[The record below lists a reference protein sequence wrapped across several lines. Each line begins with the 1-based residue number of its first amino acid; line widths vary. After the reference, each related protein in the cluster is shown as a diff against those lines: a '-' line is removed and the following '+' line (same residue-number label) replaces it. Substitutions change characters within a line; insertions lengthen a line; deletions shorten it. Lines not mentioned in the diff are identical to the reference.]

1 MKEPSRKA
9 YHDHLFM
16 LEEMN
21 KPLITYDQWCEMQ
34 NIRIRKRSDI
44 PGNTDKLGKWLTI
57 SAFIL
62 VLIGA
67 FVMEKKNET
76 SRMGAPIPI
85 EDFIE
90 EADPMWRPPAP
101 EQYV

>member
-1 MKEPSRKA
+1 MKEHLRKA

-34 NIRIRKRSDI
+34 NIRIKKRDQDPFS
-44 PGNTDKLGKWLTI
+44 KWLTI

-67 FVMEKKNET
+67 FLIEKKNET
-76 SRMGAPIPI
+76 SRMGVPVPI
-85 EDFIE
+85 EMLIE
-90 EADPMWRPPAP
+90 EADPYAPPVAP